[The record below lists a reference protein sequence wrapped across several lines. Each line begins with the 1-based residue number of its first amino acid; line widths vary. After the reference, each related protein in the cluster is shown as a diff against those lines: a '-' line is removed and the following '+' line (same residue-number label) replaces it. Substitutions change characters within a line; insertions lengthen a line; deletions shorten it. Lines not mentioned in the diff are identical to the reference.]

1 MIQMIHV
8 AAQEPQDQLHQ
19 HDREKRE
26 EELQGQEEPA
36 VHQAPAA
43 THHCQVNREGNEGD
57 VVEGSRA
64 GQVLGAHHDFTQAGA
79 QQPTAMLLPVNGHG
93 PQAQADQV
101 ADGAPQDE
109 HRHIA
114 SHLAL
119 PAEQTGHHG
128 DQDDDVQA
136 EGRKQQQNFRRG
148 AEVQVGR
155 DGAQAGKRVVHR
167 EQVKAMA
174 SATVGRERGLLFHC
188 CREC

>member
-1 MIQMIHV
+1 MIHV

-19 HDREKRE
+19 HDRKERE

-57 VVEGSRA
+57 VVEGGRA
-64 GQVLGAHHDFTQAGA
+64 GQVFGAHHDFTQVGA
-79 QQPTAMLLPVNGHG
+79 QQPAAVLLPVKGHG
-93 PQAQADQV
+93 PQAQAEQV

-109 HRHIA
+109 HCHVA
-114 SHLAL
+114 PHLAL

-128 DQDDDVQA
+128 DQDGDVQA
-136 EGRKQQQNFRRG
+136 EGREQQQKFRRG

-155 DGAQAGKRVVHR
+155 DGAQAGKRVIHR
-167 EQVKAMA
+167 ERVKATVSTA
-174 SATVGRERGLLFHC
+174 VGRKGGLLFYC
-188 CREC
+188 CGEC

>member
-1 MIQMIHV
+1 MIHV

-19 HDREKRE
+19 HDRKERE

-64 GQVLGAHHDFTQAGA
+64 GQVFGAHHDFTQVGA
-79 QQPTAMLLPVNGHG
+79 QQPAAVLLPVKGHG
-93 PQAQADQV
+93 PQAQAEQV

-109 HRHIA
+109 HRHVA
-114 SHLAL
+114 PHLAL

-128 DQDDDVQA
+128 DQDGDVQA
-136 EGRKQQQNFRRG
+136 EGREQQQKFRRG

-155 DGAQAGKRVVHR
+155 DGAQAGKRVIHR
-167 EQVKAMA
+167 ERVKATA
-174 SATVGRERGLLFHC
+174 STAVGRQGGLLFYC
-188 CREC
+188 CGEC

>member
-1 MIQMIHV
+1 MIHV

-19 HDREKRE
+19 HDRKEWE

-64 GQVLGAHHDFTQAGA
+64 GQVFGAHHDFTQAGA
-79 QQPTAMLLPVNGHG
+79 QQPAAVLLPVNGHG

-101 ADGAPQDE
+101 GDSAPQDE
-109 HRHIA
+109 HRHVA
-114 SHLAL
+114 PHLAL

-128 DQDDDVQA
+128 DQDNDVQA
-136 EGRKQQQNFRRG
+136 EGREQQQNFRRG

-155 DGAQAGKRVVHR
+155 DGAQAGKRVIHR
-167 EQVKAMA
+167 ETGKSDGVCNCGQR
-174 SATVGRERGLLFHC
+174 GRAAFPLL
-188 CREC
+188 

>member
-1 MIQMIHV
+1 MIHV

-19 HDREKRE
+19 HDGKERE

-43 THHCQVNREGNEGD
+43 THHCQVNREANEGD

-64 GQVLGAHHDFTQAGA
+64 GQVFGAHHDFTQAGA
-79 QQPTAMLLPVNGHG
+79 QQPAAVLLPVNGHG

-109 HRHIA
+109 HRHVA
-114 SHLAL
+114 SHLIL

-128 DQDDDVQA
+128 DQDGDVQA
-136 EGRKQQQNFRRG
+136 EGWEQQQNFRRG

-155 DGAQAGKRVVHR
+155 DGAQAGKRLVHR
-167 EQVKAMA
+167 ELVEATA
-174 SATVGRERGLLFHC
+174 SATVDREGGLHFHYKYSQ
-188 CREC
+188 